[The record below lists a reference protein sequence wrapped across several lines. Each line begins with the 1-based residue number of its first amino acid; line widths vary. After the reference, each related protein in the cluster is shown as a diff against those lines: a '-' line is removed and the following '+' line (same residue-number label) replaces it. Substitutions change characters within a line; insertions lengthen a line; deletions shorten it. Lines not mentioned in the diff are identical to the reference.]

1 MQNKLILDILLR
13 LNAILLEN
21 AIRHNVYLL
30 YLYCKIEVVS

>member
-21 AIRHNVYLL
+21 AIRHNDLL
-30 YLYCKIEVVS
+30 TLFIL